1 MISGHFTVEIV
12 ILISCVVWSE
22 NTRITRCDYVPCNA
36 SVKTHG
42 KEAYSSVRASAQ
54 LHVTKTKPGIER
66 VQALALHDISHS
78 ALCCRV
84 SAIFSEGFTENLGND
99 VYFK

>member
-1 MISGHFTVEIV
+1 MCQSYT
-12 ILISCVVWSE
+12 
-22 NTRITRCDYVPCNA
+22 CNA

-54 LHVTKTKPGIER
+54 LRVTKIKPGIER
-66 VQALALHDISHS
+66 VQALALHDISRL